1 MPELTIQLL
10 ERPLPVFFR
19 NILGVK
25 TEPGGFQNVN
35 NKVHRRNTLGSFCT
49 GNKNSQH

>member
-19 NILGVK
+19 NILAVK
-25 TEPGGFQNVN
+25 IEPGGFQNVN
-35 NKVHRRNTLGSFCT
+35 NKVRRRNTLGSFCT